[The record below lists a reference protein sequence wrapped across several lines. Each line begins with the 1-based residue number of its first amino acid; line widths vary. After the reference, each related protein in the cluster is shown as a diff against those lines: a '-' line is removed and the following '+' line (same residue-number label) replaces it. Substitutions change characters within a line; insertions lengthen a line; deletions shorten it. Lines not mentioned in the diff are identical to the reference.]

1 MDLAVGRNNNIYA
14 AIVIAGRLAGVFR
27 SGDGG
32 NNWTTLDVPFAANGG
47 IHPGGQGSIHLS
59 LAADPTNHNI
69 VYVGGDR
76 QNTPFPNAIGASDF
90 SGILFRGDA
99 SRPLGSQFVP
109 PDAFERPGTGRWR
122 HGQPQLA
129 ARRLAGHGRR
139 RQRSPH
145 RGQRWRHLP
154 ADQPT
159 EQHR

>member
-1 MDLAVGRNNNIYA
+1 MNTMMGGALSNVDLAVGRNNNIYA

-90 SGILFRGDA
+90 SGIPVPRGCEPA
-99 SRPLGSQFVP
+99 AWQSVRA
-109 PDAFERPGTGRWR
+109 PDAFERPGTGWWR

-129 ARRLAGHGRR
+129 AR
-139 RQRSPH
+139 
-145 RGQRWRHLP
+145 
-154 ADQPT
+154 
-159 EQHR
+159 